1 MGFQIVRAEDRT
13 ARMLQW
19 FSGICQKITDLL
31 PGSKIRTKFESIAVE
46 MEAMD
51 FAFYQAAKKAIPA
64 AVYQAFDFSLLPP
77 EKSSGSVVLSA
88 DAPPATDILIPQ
100 GTKVATVGTTN
111 NPEKLYAT
119 TATVTLAAGQ
129 SSIAVQIACT
139 VPGTIGNAGTG
150 MISVIKGT
158 ISGVSSVT
166 NTSAFVNGTD
176 KETETERRTRF
187 IEYIAS
193 LRRGTSE
200 AIEAGAK
207 TATILDEVDGAVIEM
222 VNSAHV
228 DEEYSEVNG
237 NIACYIFNG
246 SGGTSDALVARAQQ
260 IVNGYIDADG
270 TKIGGY
276 KAAGVICTVI
286 KATETAPTVAIAVVA
301 MPNVNKVALKAQVEA
316 IIATYLDTL
325 DIGQNCLR
333 SEIIQR
339 VKAVTGV
346 YDCTLTTPATNL
358 TAAASEVFTPYGT
371 ITATVT

>member
-1 MGFQIVRAEDRT
+1 MGFQIIRAEDRT
-13 ARMLQW
+13 VRMLQW

-51 FAFYQAAKKAIPA
+51 FAFYQAAKKAIPTGI
-64 AVYQAFDFSLLPP
+64 YQAFNFNLLPP
-77 EKSSGSVVLSA
+77 EKAADNVVLSA
-88 DAPPATDILIPQ
+88 SPAPATDILIPQ
-100 GTKVATVGTTN
+100 GTKVATEATAT

-119 TATVTLAAGQ
+119 TATATLLAGQ
-129 SSIAVQIACT
+129 TSVTVPISCT
-139 VPGTIGNAGTG
+139 VAGTIGNVGTG
-150 MISVIKGT
+150 LITVIKGT
-158 ISGVSSVT
+158 IPGITSVT
-166 NTSAFVNGTD
+166 NPAAIINGRD
-176 KETETERRTRF
+176 KETETERRSRF

-207 TATILDEVDGAVIEM
+207 TATILDVDGAVIEK
-222 VNSAHV
+222 VVSAQV
-228 DEEYSEVNG
+228 DEEYSEDNG
-237 NIACYIFNG
+237 DIACYIFNG
-246 SGGTSDALVARAQQ
+246 TGGTSDELVARTQE
-260 IVNGYIDADG
+260 IVNGYVDTGG

-276 KAAGVICTVI
+276 KAAGIICTVI
-286 KATETAPTVAIAVVA
+286 KATETAPSVAIAVVA
-301 MPNVNKVALKAQVEA
+301 MPNVDKVALKALVEA
-316 IIATYLDTL
+316 VIAAYLDTL
-325 DIGQNCLR
+325 DIGQKCLR

-358 TAAASEVFTPYGT
+358 TAATSEVFTPFGT